1 MAVLNHAS
9 VCVSYVS
16 AWQYLRQL
24 TTEAQYLEVVR
35 EGHWIW
41 VYDNVN
47 IHQKVR
53 HEREG
58 QYESTLCSF
67 LYLFSILFGQLHK
80 IWGGGGVT
88 LQNLC
93 GI

>member
-1 MAVLNHAS
+1 VLNRAG
-9 VCVSYVS
+9 VCMSYYK

-24 TTEAQYLEVVR
+24 TTEARYLEVVR
-35 EGHWIW
+35 GGDWIW

-58 QYESTLCSF
+58 EL
-67 LYLFSILFGQLHK
+67 
-80 IWGGGGVT
+80 
-88 LQNLC
+88 
-93 GI
+93 

>member
-1 MAVLNHAS
+1 MCVIQKSMAKPS
-9 VCVSYVS
+9 T
-16 AWQYLRQL
+16 

-35 EGHWIW
+35 GGHWMW

-58 QYESTLCSF
+58 KVVVHVL
-67 LYLFSILFGQLHK
+67 LKLLM
-80 IWGGGGVT
+80 
-88 LQNLC
+88 
-93 GI
+93 

>member
-1 MAVLNHAS
+1 MLFHAG
-9 VCVSYVS
+9 VCISYNR

-24 TTEAQYLEVVR
+24 TTEARYLEVVTG
-35 EGHWIW
+35 GHWIW

-58 QYESTLCSF
+58 EL
-67 LYLFSILFGQLHK
+67 
-80 IWGGGGVT
+80 
-88 LQNLC
+88 
-93 GI
+93 